1 MTALLDTDTLSEIFR
16 GKNPTV
22 MARASAYARSHQRF
36 RISTITEV
44 EISRGWYH
52 SDKPDRALAFRAW
65 LAARCDCI
73 GLGSEVGWLA
83 GEIAGVLG
91 RTGNEVGLAD
101 VCIAATALH
110 HGLVLVTGN
119 IRHHERVR
127 AAGFPLEL
135 DNWREPAPP

>member
-22 MARASAYARSHQRF
+22 MARVSAYARAHQRF

-73 GLGSEVGWLA
+73 GLDSEVASERPLQ
-83 GEIAGVLG
+83 GEAVA
-91 RTGNEVGLAD
+91 AD
-101 VCIAATALH
+101 
-110 HGLVLVTGN
+110 GLVGADQGEPFELSLGHQEPV
-119 IRHHERVR
+119 ERV
-127 AAGFPLEL
+127 AV
-135 DNWREPAPP
+135 